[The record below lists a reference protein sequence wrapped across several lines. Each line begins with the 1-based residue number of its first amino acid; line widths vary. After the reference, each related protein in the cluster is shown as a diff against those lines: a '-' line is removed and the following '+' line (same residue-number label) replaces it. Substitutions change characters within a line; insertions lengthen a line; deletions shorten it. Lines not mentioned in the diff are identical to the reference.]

1 MSDGANPGDGAGEGG
16 RAAAGARGGSSKGA
30 PSLPGWAAKLC
41 CLAAALIWGSSFFIM
56 KDTLEAL
63 PPDFLLG
70 IRFTGASAI
79 LFFAMRRRVLANLE
93 PRTVVRG
100 LVLGALLFAAYCL
113 QTVGLTD
120 TTAGKNAFLTGVYCV
135 MVPFLYWAVDKVRPG
150 ACNVAAAVLCVAG
163 IGLVS
168 LSGDLSMRMG
178 DALTLCSAVFYAL
191 HIVATSK
198 FASSRDVFAL
208 TVWQFVGAA
217 ALAWAASA
225 LFETPP
231 AASVWTPGIVGSM
244 AYLSIACTCVAL
256 LLQNVGTK
264 YTSPSSAS
272 LLLSMESPSGVLF
285 SVAFAGEVLTAKV
298 VAGFALIFLAVVTS
312 ETRWRFLP
320 FARPKAEGNP

>member
-1 MSDGANPGDGAGEGG
+1 MNSETKAGF
-16 RAAAGARGGSSKGA
+16 AM
-30 PSLPGWAAKLC
+30 PGWAAKLC

-56 KDTLEAL
+56 KDTLDAL
-63 PPDFLLG
+63 PPNFLLG
-70 IRFTGASAI
+70 IRFTGASVI
-79 LFFAMRRRVLANLE
+79 LFVAMRRRVLANLNAQ
-93 PRTVVRG
+93 TVVRG
-100 LVLGALLFAAYCL
+100 LILGALLFTAYCL
-113 QTVGLTD
+113 QTIGLTD

-150 ACNVAAAVLCVAG
+150 ACNVVAAVLCVAG

-178 DALTLCSAVFYAL
+178 DALTLCAAVFYAL

-198 FASSRDVFAL
+198 FSSSRDVFVL

-217 ALAWAASA
+217 VLAWVVSA
-225 LFETPP
+225 LFETAP

-244 AYLSIACTCVAL
+244 VYLSVMCTCVAL

-285 SVAFAGEVLTAKV
+285 SVAFAGEVLTGKV
-298 VAGFALIFLAVVTS
+298 LAGFVLIFLAVITS
-312 ETRWRFLP
+312 ETRWQFLP
-320 FARPKAEGNP
+320 FVRARAEAAEKSEAAEKTEEGSGR